1 MLKSKSVLKRVRQ
14 TRKRYLAN
22 RAKKNRLRTMIRRL
36 ISTETKKDA
45 EALLP
50 SVQSAI
56 DRLVQDKIIHKNT
69 ASRYKRKLY
78 HHLASLP

>member
-1 MLKSKSVLKRVRQ
+1 
-14 TRKRYLAN
+14 
-22 RAKKNRLRTMIRRL
+22 MIRRL